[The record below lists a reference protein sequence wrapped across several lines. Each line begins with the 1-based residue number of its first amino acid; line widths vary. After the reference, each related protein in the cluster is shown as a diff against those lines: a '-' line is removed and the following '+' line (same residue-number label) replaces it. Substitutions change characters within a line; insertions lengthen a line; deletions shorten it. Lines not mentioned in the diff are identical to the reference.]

1 MANGAVLMVEIL
13 LNTRTGAPTAPNY
26 SARDD
31 ASVDA
36 RSAASAPQ
44 AQAGLPN
51 ATTFVQQLI
60 PVLAPDVLLAAQ
72 QNRDVDRVRNID
84 PRQARPSDDQP
95 QTDEAQD
102 DRVVPTAFD
111 APLSAQP
118 PAATTAEIIPLRSRP
133 SAFAFGATPTEPPI
147 SPPNGAQFYRANQAY
162 VQAGAS
168 DGRSFAA
175 SGLDAASRQT
185 LTRPI
190 DLII

>member
-1 MANGAVLMVEIL
+1 MENGAVLMVEIL

-44 AQAGLPN
+44 AQAQASLSN
-51 ATTFVQQLI
+51 ATAFAQQLI

-72 QNRDVDRVRNID
+72 QHRDVDRVRHVD

-102 DRVVPTAFD
+102 NGGAPSAPD
-111 APLSAQP
+111 AP
-118 PAATTAEIIPLRSRP
+118 PAAQFTAEIIPLRLRP
-133 SAFAFGATPTEPPI
+133 SAFAYGATPTEPQI
-147 SPPNGAQFYRANQAY
+147 SLPSSAQFSRANQAY
-162 VQAGAS
+162 VHAGAA

-175 SGLDAASRQT
+175 TGLDLASRQA
-185 LTRPI
+185 LTQPI
-190 DLII
+190 NLII

>member
-13 LNTRTGAPTAPNY
+13 LNTRTGTPTTPNY

-36 RSAASAPQ
+36 RSFASAPQ
-44 AQAGLPN
+44 APQAQAPLSN
-51 ATTFVQQLI
+51 ATAFAQQFI

-72 QNRDVDRVRNID
+72 QHRDVDRVRNVD

-102 DRVVPTAFD
+102 SGGAPSAPD
-111 APLSAQP
+111 AP
-118 PAATTAEIIPLRSRP
+118 PAAQFSAEIIPLRSKP
-133 SAFAFGATPTEPPI
+133 SAFSVATPLPENSSFPP
-147 SPPNGAQFYRANQAY
+147 SSAQFSRANQAY
-162 VQAGAS
+162 VHAGAA

-175 SGLDAASRQT
+175 AGLDLASRQA
-185 LTRPI
+185 LTQPI
-190 DLII
+190 NLII